1 MVGLAAILVMKIVSS
16 SYFQYVD
23 VEGGRRAFNTAI
35 SLLRKCSVE
44 DNDLKGR
51 MSKILAQL
59 WGVHLSDRAMRDQVP
74 SLRIKSRFCT
84 SMLHDSLW
92 LWREKFGGPGYSA
105 APQPPSGPESTSS
118 KSGISPAQ
126 RLDTSVDYNLPMSVP
141 SSNFVP
147 PEIRTQEAQDD
158 LALSDHLNY
167 AQSGQSAGF
176 LQYDYDMA
184 QEEHDWMWNLGLSS
198 MLPENLDFYPTTSDL
213 GFIPQNQM

>member
-1 MVGLAAILVMKIVSS
+1 MVGLAAILVMKIVGS
-16 SYFQYVD
+16 SYSQYVD
-23 VEGGRRAFNTAI
+23 VEDGRRAFNAAI

-59 WGVHLSDRAMRDQVP
+59 WSVHLSDRAMRDQVP

-105 APQPPSGPESTSS
+105 VPQPSSGPESTLS
-118 KSGISPAQ
+118 KSSTSPA
-126 RLDTSVDYNLPMSVP
+126 RHLDTSVDYNPPLSVP
-141 SSNFVP
+141 SSDLVP
-147 PEIRTQEAQDD
+147 SEIRTPAAQDH
-158 LALSDHLNY
+158 LAPSDHLIYGQN
-167 AQSGQSAGF
+167 GQSADF
-176 LQYDYDMA
+176 LHYDYDVA

-198 MLPENLDFYPTTSDL
+198 MLPENLDFYPISPALD
-213 GFIPQNQM
+213 FIPQN